1 MHPLALAN
9 YNALLEANHF

>member
-1 MHPLALAN
+1 MHLLALAN